1 MNVKFGF
8 TQGLNVARL
17 GLDESQVITACQIAD
32 RMDYDSV
39 WSMDHSNVPQWKN
52 AVVNDAWLMLAAIG
66 AVTSHVELGTCV
78 TDAIRRHPPAIALS
92 TITLDRITKGR
103 AILGIGAG
111 EAQNVVDFGI
121 EFSKPVSKFKEQ
133 LEVIEKLF
141 ESEPDR
147 RVSYKG
153 QHYNLVEACLQARSI
168 RKPRPPIYI
177 AAGAPKTLELCAK
190 YGDGWIPIGYTP
202 ELFKNHANVI
212 RDRAKEIGR
221 DLNGFQFANDVD
233 IYFTDDGEEAWNKMK
248 NAVKV
253 SLYKPELLKVHNIQ
267 QDSEF
272 DFRRYFTEYAMNK
285 PELMEQMKKAAL
297 KIPDSVART
306 AIGVGKPED
315 VIQMLERF
323 IDAGTNHFI
332 IRFWGDG
339 YFKNIETFGNKV
351 ITYFRDQGRDYAC
364 RYTSKVPLFCGDAL
378 DGWGLCARATG
389 SASSPRPFSDRANSV
404 ENPWKV

>member
-1 MNVKFGF
+1 MTIKFGF

-39 WSMDHSNVPQWKN
+39 WTMDHSNVPQWKN

-78 TDAIRRHPPAIALS
+78 TDAIRRHPSAIALS
-92 TITLDRITKGR
+92 AITLDRITKGR

-141 ESEPDR
+141 TSEPDR

-153 QHYNLVEACLQARSI
+153 QYYSLIEACLQARSI

-212 RDRAKEIGR
+212 RERAKEIGR
-221 DLNGFQFANDVD
+221 DLNDFQFANDVD
-233 IYFTDDGEEAWNKMK
+233 VYFTEDGEEAWNKMK

-285 PELMEQMKKAAL
+285 PELMDQMKRAAL
-297 KIPDSVART
+297 KIPDSVARS

-332 IRFWGDG
+332 IRFWGEG

-351 ITYFRDQGRDYAC
+351 ITYFRDQG
-364 RYTSKVPLFCGDAL
+364 KP
-378 DGWGLCARATG
+378 
-389 SASSPRPFSDRANSV
+389 
-404 ENPWKV
+404 

>member
-1 MNVKFGF
+1 MTIKFGF

-39 WSMDHSNVPQWKN
+39 WTMDHSNVPQWKN

-78 TDAIRRHPPAIALS
+78 TDAIRRHPSAIALS

-141 ESEPDR
+141 TSEPDR

-153 QHYNLVEACLQARSI
+153 QYYNLIEACLQARSI

-212 RDRAKEIGR
+212 RERAKEIGR
-221 DLNGFQFANDVD
+221 DLNDFQFANDVD
-233 IYFTDDGEEAWNKMK
+233 VYFTEDGEEAWNKMK

-285 PELMEQMKKAAL
+285 PELMEQMKRAAL

-332 IRFWGDG
+332 IRFWGEG

-351 ITYFRDQGRDYAC
+351 ITYFRDQG
-364 RYTSKVPLFCGDAL
+364 KP
-378 DGWGLCARATG
+378 
-389 SASSPRPFSDRANSV
+389 
-404 ENPWKV
+404 

>member
-1 MNVKFGF
+1 
-8 TQGLNVARL
+8 
-17 GLDESQVITACQIAD
+17 
-32 RMDYDSV
+32 
-39 WSMDHSNVPQWKN
+39 
-52 AVVNDAWLMLAAIG
+52 MLAAIG

-78 TDAIRRHPPAIALS
+78 TDAIRRHPSAIALS

-285 PELMEQMKKAAL
+285 PELMEQMKRAAL
-297 KIPDSVART
+297 KIPDGVART

-351 ITYFRDQGRDYAC
+351 ITYFRDQGRA
-364 RYTSKVPLFCGDAL
+364 
-378 DGWGLCARATG
+378 
-389 SASSPRPFSDRANSV
+389 
-404 ENPWKV
+404 

>member
-1 MNVKFGF
+1 MTIKFGF

-39 WSMDHSNVPQWKN
+39 WTMDHSNVPQWKN

-78 TDAIRRHPPAIALS
+78 TDAIRRHPSAIALS
-92 TITLDRITKGR
+92 AITLDRITKGR

-141 ESEPDR
+141 TSEPDR
-147 RVSYKG
+147 RVNYKG
-153 QHYNLVEACLQARSI
+153 QYYNLIEACLQARSI

-212 RDRAKEIGR
+212 RERAKEIGR
-221 DLNGFQFANDVD
+221 DLNDFQFANDVD
-233 IYFTDDGEEAWNKMK
+233 VYFTEDGEEAWNKMK

-285 PELMEQMKKAAL
+285 PELMEQMKRAAL

-332 IRFWGDG
+332 IRFWGEG

-351 ITYFRDQGRDYAC
+351 ITYFRDQG
-364 RYTSKVPLFCGDAL
+364 KP
-378 DGWGLCARATG
+378 
-389 SASSPRPFSDRANSV
+389 
-404 ENPWKV
+404 

>member
-1 MNVKFGF
+1 MTIKFGF

-39 WSMDHSNVPQWKN
+39 WTMDHSNVPQWKN

-78 TDAIRRHPPAIALS
+78 TDAIRRHPSAIALS

-141 ESEPDR
+141 TSEPDR
-147 RVSYKG
+147 RVNYKG
-153 QHYNLVEACLQARSI
+153 QYYNLIEACLQARSI

-212 RDRAKEIGR
+212 RERAKEIGR
-221 DLNGFQFANDVD
+221 DLNDFQFANDVD
-233 IYFTDDGEEAWNKMK
+233 VYFTEDGEEAWNKMK

-297 KIPDSVART
+297 KIPDSVARS

-323 IDAGTNHFI
+323 IEAGTNHFI
-332 IRFWGDG
+332 IRFWGEG

-351 ITYFRDQGRDYAC
+351 ITYFRDQG
-364 RYTSKVPLFCGDAL
+364 KP
-378 DGWGLCARATG
+378 
-389 SASSPRPFSDRANSV
+389 
-404 ENPWKV
+404 

>member
-1 MNVKFGF
+1 
-8 TQGLNVARL
+8 
-17 GLDESQVITACQIAD
+17 
-32 RMDYDSV
+32 
-39 WSMDHSNVPQWKN
+39 MDHSNVPQWKN

-78 TDAIRRHPPAIALS
+78 TDAIRRHPSAIALS

-141 ESEPDR
+141 TSEPDR

-153 QHYNLVEACLQARSI
+153 QYYNLIEACLQARSI

-212 RDRAKEIGR
+212 RERAKEIGR
-221 DLNGFQFANDVD
+221 DLNDFQFANDVD
-233 IYFTDDGEEAWNKMK
+233 VYFTEDGEEAWNKMK

-332 IRFWGDG
+332 IRFWGEG

-351 ITYFRDQGRDYAC
+351 ITYFRDQG
-364 RYTSKVPLFCGDAL
+364 KP
-378 DGWGLCARATG
+378 
-389 SASSPRPFSDRANSV
+389 
-404 ENPWKV
+404 

>member
-1 MNVKFGF
+1 MTIKFGF

-39 WSMDHSNVPQWKN
+39 WTMDHSNVPQWKN

-78 TDAIRRHPPAIALS
+78 TDAIRRHPSAIALS

-141 ESEPDR
+141 TSEPDR

-153 QHYNLVEACLQARSI
+153 QYYSLIEACLQARSI

-212 RDRAKEIGR
+212 RERAKEIGR
-221 DLNGFQFANDVD
+221 DLNDFQFANDVD
-233 IYFTDDGEEAWNKMK
+233 VYFTEDGEEAWNKMK

-297 KIPDSVART
+297 KIPDSVARS

-323 IDAGTNHFI
+323 IEAGTNHFI
-332 IRFWGDG
+332 IRFWGEG

-351 ITYFRDQGRDYAC
+351 ITYFRDQG
-364 RYTSKVPLFCGDAL
+364 KH
-378 DGWGLCARATG
+378 
-389 SASSPRPFSDRANSV
+389 
-404 ENPWKV
+404 

>member
-1 MNVKFGF
+1 MTIKFGF

-39 WSMDHSNVPQWKN
+39 WTMDHSNVPQWKN

-78 TDAIRRHPPAIALS
+78 TDAIRRHPSAIALS

-141 ESEPDR
+141 TSEPDR

-153 QHYNLVEACLQARSI
+153 QYYSLIEACLQARSI

-212 RDRAKEIGR
+212 RERAKEIGR
-221 DLNGFQFANDVD
+221 DLNDFQFANDVD
-233 IYFTDDGEEAWNKMK
+233 VYFTEDGEEAWNKMK

-285 PELMEQMKKAAL
+285 PELMEQMKRAAL
-297 KIPDSVART
+297 KIPDSIARS

-332 IRFWGDG
+332 IRFWGEG

-351 ITYFRDQGRDYAC
+351 ITYFRDQG
-364 RYTSKVPLFCGDAL
+364 KP
-378 DGWGLCARATG
+378 
-389 SASSPRPFSDRANSV
+389 
-404 ENPWKV
+404 

>member
-1 MNVKFGF
+1 MTIKFGF

-39 WSMDHSNVPQWKN
+39 WTMDHSNVPQWKN

-78 TDAIRRHPPAIALS
+78 TDAIRRHPSAIALS

-141 ESEPDR
+141 TSEPDR

-153 QHYNLVEACLQARSI
+153 QYYSLIEACLQARSI

-212 RDRAKEIGR
+212 RERAKEIGR
-221 DLNGFQFANDVD
+221 ELNDFQFANDVD
-233 IYFTDDGEEAWNKMK
+233 VYFTEDGEEAWNKMK

-285 PELMEQMKKAAL
+285 PELMEQMKRAAL
-297 KIPDSVART
+297 KIPDSVARS

-332 IRFWGDG
+332 IRFWGEG

-351 ITYFRDQGRDYAC
+351 ITYFRDQG
-364 RYTSKVPLFCGDAL
+364 KP
-378 DGWGLCARATG
+378 
-389 SASSPRPFSDRANSV
+389 
-404 ENPWKV
+404 

>member
-1 MNVKFGF
+1 MTLKFGF

-39 WSMDHSNVPQWKN
+39 WTMDHSNVPQWKN

-78 TDAIRRHPPAIALS
+78 TDAIRRHPSAIALS

-121 EFSKPVSKFKEQ
+121 EFSKPVAKFKEQ

-141 ESEPDR
+141 TSEPDR

-153 QHYNLVEACLQARSI
+153 QYYSLIEACLQARSI

-212 RDRAKEIGR
+212 RERAKEIGR
-221 DLNGFQFANDVD
+221 DLNDFQFANDVD
-233 IYFTDDGEEAWNKMK
+233 VYFTEDGEEAWNKMK

-297 KIPDSVART
+297 KIPDSVARS

-323 IDAGTNHFI
+323 IEAGTNHFI
-332 IRFWGDG
+332 IRFWGEG

-351 ITYFRDQGRDYAC
+351 ITYFRDQG
-364 RYTSKVPLFCGDAL
+364 KP
-378 DGWGLCARATG
+378 
-389 SASSPRPFSDRANSV
+389 
-404 ENPWKV
+404 

>member
-1 MNVKFGF
+1 MTIKFGF

-39 WSMDHSNVPQWKN
+39 WTMDHSNVPQWKN

-78 TDAIRRHPPAIALS
+78 TDAIRRHPSAIALS

-141 ESEPDR
+141 TSEPDR
-147 RVSYKG
+147 RVNYKG
-153 QHYNLVEACLQARSI
+153 QYYNLIEACLQARSI

-212 RDRAKEIGR
+212 RERAKEIGR
-221 DLNGFQFANDVD
+221 DLNDFQFANDVD
-233 IYFTDDGEEAWNKMK
+233 VYFTEDGEEAWNKMK

-297 KIPDSVART
+297 KIPDSVARS

-332 IRFWGDG
+332 IRFWGEG

-351 ITYFRDQGRDYAC
+351 ITYFRDQG
-364 RYTSKVPLFCGDAL
+364 KP
-378 DGWGLCARATG
+378 
-389 SASSPRPFSDRANSV
+389 
-404 ENPWKV
+404 

>member
-78 TDAIRRHPPAIALS
+78 TDAIRRHPSAIALS

-285 PELMEQMKKAAL
+285 PELMEQMKRAAL

-351 ITYFRDQGRDYAC
+351 ITYFRDQGR
-364 RYTSKVPLFCGDAL
+364 T
-378 DGWGLCARATG
+378 
-389 SASSPRPFSDRANSV
+389 
-404 ENPWKV
+404 

>member
-1 MNVKFGF
+1 MTIKFGF

-17 GLDESQVITACQIAD
+17 GLDESQVITDCQIAD

-39 WSMDHSNVPQWKN
+39 WTMDHSNVPQWKN

-78 TDAIRRHPPAIALS
+78 TDAIRRHPSAIALS

-141 ESEPDR
+141 TSEPDR
-147 RVSYKG
+147 RVNYKG
-153 QHYNLVEACLQARSI
+153 QYYNLIEACLQARSI

-212 RDRAKEIGR
+212 RERAKEIGR
-221 DLNGFQFANDVD
+221 DLNDFQFANDVD
-233 IYFTDDGEEAWNKMK
+233 VYFTEDGEEAWNKMK

-297 KIPDSVART
+297 KIPDSVARS

-323 IDAGTNHFI
+323 IEAGTNHFI
-332 IRFWGDG
+332 IRFWGEG

-351 ITYFRDQGRDYAC
+351 ITYFRDQG
-364 RYTSKVPLFCGDAL
+364 KP
-378 DGWGLCARATG
+378 
-389 SASSPRPFSDRANSV
+389 
-404 ENPWKV
+404 

>member
-78 TDAIRRHPPAIALS
+78 TDAIRRHPSAIALS

-141 ESEPDR
+141 ES
-147 RVSYKG
+147 
-153 QHYNLVEACLQARSI
+153 CLQARSI
-168 RKPRPPIYI
+168 RKPRPPVYI
-177 AAGAPKTLELCAK
+177 AAGAPKTLGLCAK

-297 KIPDSVART
+297 QIPDDVART
-306 AIGVGKPED
+306 AIGVGSPDD
-315 VIQMLERF
+315 VIEMLERF
-323 IDAGTNHFI
+323 IKAGTNHFI

-339 YFKNIETFGNKV
+339 YFKNIELFGKKV
-351 ITYFRDQGRDYAC
+351 IPYFREQGRA
-364 RYTSKVPLFCGDAL
+364 
-378 DGWGLCARATG
+378 
-389 SASSPRPFSDRANSV
+389 
-404 ENPWKV
+404 